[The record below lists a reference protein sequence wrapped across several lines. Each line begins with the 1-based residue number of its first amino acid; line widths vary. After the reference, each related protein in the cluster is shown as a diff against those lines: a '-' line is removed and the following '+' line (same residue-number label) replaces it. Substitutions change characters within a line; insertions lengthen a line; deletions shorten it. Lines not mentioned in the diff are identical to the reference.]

1 MIAGFNLYLKCNLHP
16 TSLSRPLRGHPPQRG
31 GPSPLGKVAERQR
44 GRKRQSLHSSLYF
57 PAKICYYKSLKGGEP
72 VKTKKLT
79 TLSLLC
85 AIALTIFMLEAQ
97 IPPLVPIPGIK
108 LGLANIVTVFAVFAI
123 GPKEAAAV
131 LFARIF
137 LGAVFAG
144 NFSTIFYSAAGGT
157 LAILVTIGL
166 KFILTKKQLWI
177 AGTLGAIAHS
187 IGQMAM
193 AVALTGTPSLILYL
207 PVMIA
212 VSILTGSFTGLCAQL
227 LVNRGNLW
235 KITSA

>member
-1 MIAGFNLYLKCNLHP
+1 M
-16 TSLSRPLRGHPPQRG
+16 
-31 GPSPLGKVAERQR
+31 
-44 GRKRQSLHSSLYF
+44 LYF
-57 PAKICYYKSLKGGEP
+57 PIIIWYHKCLKGGET

-108 LGLANIVTVFAVFAI
+108 LGLANIVTVFAVFAM

-131 LFARIF
+131 LFVRIF

-144 NFSTIFYSAAGGT
+144 NFSTIFYSAAGGAC
-157 LAILVTIGL
+157 AILTTIGL
-166 KFILTKKQLWI
+166 KYILTKKQLWI

-193 AVALTGTPSLILYL
+193 AMTLTGTPSLILYL

-235 KITSA
+235 KITST